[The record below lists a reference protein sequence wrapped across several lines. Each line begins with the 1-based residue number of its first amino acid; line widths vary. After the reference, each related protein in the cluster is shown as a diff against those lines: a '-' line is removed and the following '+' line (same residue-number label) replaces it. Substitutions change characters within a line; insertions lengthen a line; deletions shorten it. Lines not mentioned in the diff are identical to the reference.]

1 MDDKIKAGNNK
12 IKTGNNRIKT
22 GPQPW
27 YARRSL
33 WAALVALPLVTAA
46 APASKMTAS
55 GPQPVPE
62 AEQTRA
68 HEAIAAYL
76 EAIQSMKAAFIQEG
90 PDGTMTEGNMNLKRP
105 GKLRFDYGK
114 DSPLLLVSDGKILS
128 FIDYDVKQVTR
139 WPINDT
145 PLGILVSA
153 KVDLT
158 KNLTITSM
166 TEGNGLLRVTV
177 KDKRRPDEGFITLIF
192 DASPLELRAWEVTDQ
207 QGLKTRVTLISP
219 QKNIEVADAV
229 FNFKDP
235 RALPFPGNRR
245 R

>member
-1 MDDKIKAGNNK
+1 MNDKI
-12 IKTGNNRIKT
+12 IT
-22 GPQPW
+22 
-27 YARRSL
+27 RRETRPAWRRL
-33 WAALVALPLVTAA
+33 WAALVVLPLVTAA
-46 APASKMTAS
+46 APMSAT
-55 GPQPVPE
+55 GPKPVST
-62 AEQTRA
+62 AEQTDRRD
-68 HEAIAAYL
+68 AIAAYL
-76 EAIQSMKAAFIQEG
+76 EAIQSMKSAFIQEG
-90 PDGTMTEGNMNLKRP
+90 PDGTMTEGEMNLKRP

-128 FIDYDVKQVTR
+128 FVDYDVKQVTR
-139 WPINDT
+139 WPVNDT
-145 PLGILVSA
+145 PLGILVSS

-177 KDKRRPDEGFITLIF
+177 KDKKRPDEGFITLVF
-192 DASPLELRAWEVTDQ
+192 NANPLELLTWEVTDQ

-219 QKNIEVADAV
+219 QKNVEIADTV
-229 FNFKDP
+229 FKFKDP